1 MIKKIVLS
9 LITVLSFCSLALAQ
23 NKQVTGTVTDETGEP
38 IIGATVV
45 AEGTSA
51 GTTTGGDGQF
61 TLTVPANATLSISF
75 IGYETQKVSVAGKTN
90 IDVTLREA
98 ATGIEDVVVIG
109 YGTGTKFGSVIGS
122 VDRVKSEQI
131 ENRPST
137 NVVDA
142 LQGQVAG
149 LQIMTGNGELTTAS
163 SIRIHGIG
171 SMGADTSPLI
181 LLDGAPIQAST
192 LQTINPNDIASVNVL
207 KDASAT
213 SIYGSRAANG
223 VIYVQTKTGRRGQE
237 GVDVT
242 LTAQYSMSS
251 AVTPNLNMMD
261 ANGMLDYAGAVVAA
275 RLSGDPV
282 STPDKIAAGR
292 RYFISNFGVSQW
304 VDSAGNPLNNYKWWD
319 ELLEKNAP
327 MYQIDLSVSGGSDKT
342 SYYFSGNYADQTG
355 ILPGSELSRYNFRTN
370 IDTRATNWLRLGLN
384 LGLGYQNT
392 SVADTDSSKGGLYVS
407 NPVMASL
414 ITPPYQPLYDENG
427 EMLSFFNSTRAINP
441 LLTADYM
448 PRWQDRIQMNGSAFI
463 ELTPVKGLTIRSSLS
478 VDAFDWRAHDST
490 SPSTPSISGAP
501 FGIGNAGELF
511 QRFYEWTWTNTA
523 EYKHTWK
530 DVHNFT
536 ALLGEE
542 TLYRNNNSFSVTST
556 GITASRFLNIAMGS
570 EVAGG
575 LPTYSITQSASN
587 SVFGRVEY
595 NYAERYFIS
604 ALLRNDASSRF
615 GENNRN
621 ALFWAVAGM
630 WNIKEEA
637 FLRDNQTISDLS
649 FKVSYGTQGNSG
661 IGDYNHRRYMS
672 PSSAYGGYTTWM
684 VSNVGNP
691 NLMWESQGTLNIA
704 ANIELWRK
712 LSIGVEYY
720 RRQTNDML
728 MTIPLAPSSGFSG
741 RAGNVG
747 GMRNSG
753 IDISLNYDIYASKD
767 WFVNFHAT
775 FNYNKNQLTDLWEP
789 GLKYADI
796 GNGLQAYSVGD
807 PFPTWAMQEW
817 RGVDPESGM
826 DLWTTADGGTTSN
839 YNEAAL
845 VNLGTSPYAP
855 YTGGFGVTAMWKG
868 ISLTADF
875 SWVHGNYAL
884 NNTMYFVANPDMV
897 ISSQFNQCDMAWD
910 YWQQEGDQARYPRL
924 DSSEPIRF
932 DSRMLEKASFLR
944 LKYVQLAYSLPSHIM
959 EKTKFIKGLKVWV
972 GGRNLWTVTGYNGL
986 DPEAA
991 ESGVDVDTYPNTR
1004 QFTFG
1009 LEFKF

>member
-23 NKQVTGTVTDETGEP
+23 NKQVTGTVTDEKGEP

-75 IGYETQKVSVAGKTN
+75 IGCETQKVSVAGKTH
-90 IDVTLREA
+90 IDVTLGEE

-109 YGTGTKFGSVIGS
+109 YGTGKKIGSVIGS
-122 VDRVKSEQI
+122 VDQVKSEKI

-149 LQIMTGNGELTTAS
+149 LQIMTGNGELTSTS
-163 SIRIHGIG
+163 SIRIHGLG

-192 LQTINPNDIASVNVL
+192 LQTINQNDIASVNVL

-223 VIYVQTKTGRRGQE
+223 VIYVQTKTGRRNQE
-237 GVDVT
+237 SVDVT
-242 LTAQYSMSS
+242 LTGQYSMSS
-251 AVTPNLNMMD
+251 AVAPELNMMS
-261 ANGMLDYAGAVVAA
+261 ANEMLDYIGAAVAV
-275 RLSGDPV
+275 RLSGDALT
-282 STPDKIAAGR
+282 TPDKIASGR
-292 RYFISNFGVSQW
+292 QYFIRNFGLAKFM
-304 VDSAGNPLNNYKWWD
+304 DENYNPMNDYKWWN
-319 ELLEKNAP
+319 EILERNAP
-327 MYQIDLSVSGGSDKT
+327 MYQVDLSVSGGSAKT
-342 SYYFSGNYADQTG
+342 SYYFSGNYANKTG
-355 ILPGSELSRYNFRTN
+355 ILPGSELDRYNFRTN
-370 IDTRATNWLRLGLN
+370 IDTRANNWLRLGLN
-384 LGLGYQNT
+384 LGLGYQHS
-392 SVADTDSSKGGLYVS
+392 SVADTNESMGGLYVS

-414 ITPPYQPLYDENG
+414 ITPPYQPLYDDNG
-427 EMLSFFNSTRAINP
+427 QMLNFFDATQAINP
-441 LLTADYM
+441 LMTADYM
-448 PRWQDRIQMNGSAFI
+448 PRWQNRITMNGMAFI
-463 ELTPVKGLTIRSSLS
+463 ELTPVKGLTIRSSLA
-478 VDAFDWRAHDST
+478 VDAFDWRSHGAS
-490 SPSTPSISGAP
+490 SPETPTPSGK
-501 FGIGNAGELF
+501 FGTGSASELF

-523 EYKHTWK
+523 EYKHTWNE
-530 DVHNFT
+530 VHNFT

-542 TLYRNNNSFSVTST
+542 TLYRNNNSFAVTST
-556 GITASRFLNIAMGS
+556 GITSSRFLNIAMGT
-570 EVAGG
+570 EVSGG
-575 LPTYSITQSASN
+575 LPTYSIAQSASN
-587 SVFGRVEY
+587 SVFGRLEY
-595 NYAERYFIS
+595 NFAERYFIS
-604 ALLRNDASSRF
+604 GLLRNDASSRF

-621 ALFWAVAGM
+621 ALFWAVGGM
-630 WNIKEEA
+630 WNIKNET

-649 FKVSYGTQGNSG
+649 LKVSYGTQGNSG
-661 IGDYNHRRYMS
+661 IGDYNHRQYMAAG
-672 PSSAYGGYTTWM
+672 SAYGGYTTWM
-684 VSNVGNP
+684 VSGIGNP
-691 NLMWESQGTLNIA
+691 DLMWESQNTLTVG

-712 LSIGVEYY
+712 LSLSIEYY

-728 MTIPLAPSSGFSG
+728 MSIPLAPSGGYSG

-753 IDISLNYDIYASKD
+753 IDLSLNYDIYASKD

-789 GLKYADI
+789 GLEFAYM

-807 PFPTWAMQEW
+807 PFPTWTMQEW
-817 RGVDPESGM
+817 RGVDPETGL
-826 DLWTTADGGTTSN
+826 DTWTTADGGITSDFN
-839 YNEAAL
+839 QAAL
-845 VNLGTSPYAP
+845 VNLGTSLYAP
-855 YTGGFGVTAMWKG
+855 YTGGFGVTAAWKG
-868 ISLTADF
+868 LSLTADF

-884 NNTMYFVANPDMV
+884 NNTMYFVANADMGL
-897 ISSQFNQCDMAWD
+897 SSQFNQCDLAWD

-924 DSSEPIRF
+924 DQAINF

-944 LKYVQLAYSLPSHIM
+944 LKYIQLAYTLPSHIM

-991 ESGVDVDTYPNTR
+991 EKGVDVDTYPNTR
-1004 QFTFG
+1004 EFTFG